1 MFFTFD
7 PTSTVIPMLRPVI
20 VKTIFKKKITLLFWL
35 FVMLEE
41 KR

>member
-7 PTSTVIPMLRPVI
+7 PTSTVSPMLRPVI
-20 VKTIFKKKITLLFWL
+20 VKIIKKITLLFWL